1 MEKKIKEFR
10 AAEIRSAEEDDKLV
24 VEGYAAVFDK
34 EALIY
39 ESEWSG
45 YKFYEKVNRKA
56 FDSADMSDV
65 VMKYNHDDQ
74 SLVLAR
80 TRNKTLQLTTDEH
93 GLKIRAELA
102 NTTAGRDIYELIKR
116 GDLDKMSFAFTVSET
131 CERDSTE
138 DKIYVREILKFDKI
152 FDVSVVDFPAY
163 DDTEIST
170 VEGRSA
176 EYFKQMEEEIREKER
191 RKKLLLKTYF

>member
-10 AAEIRSAEEDDKLV
+10 AAEIRSAEEEDKLV

-45 YKFYEKVNRKA
+45 YKFYEKVNRNA
-56 FDSADMSDV
+56 FDDADMSDV

-80 TRNKTLQLTTDEH
+80 TRNKTLQLTTDDH

-131 CERDSTE
+131 NVRDSTE
-138 DKIYVREILKFDKI
+138 DKVYVREILKFDKI

-176 EYFKQMEEEIREKER
+176 DYFKQMEEEIREKEQ
-191 RKKLLLKTYF
+191 RKKLLLMTYF